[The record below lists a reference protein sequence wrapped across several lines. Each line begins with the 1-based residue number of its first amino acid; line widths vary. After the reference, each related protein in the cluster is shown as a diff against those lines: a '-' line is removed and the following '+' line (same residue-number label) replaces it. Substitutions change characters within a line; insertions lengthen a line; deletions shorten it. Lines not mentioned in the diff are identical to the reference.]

1 MNTVKLLLEGAG
13 EVLVAGLVFG
23 AGLPVVY
30 ALALRVLTI
39 GSTSYAD
46 PDGEIHSTPRM
57 SSRLFSG
64 LLIAVVVAG
73 VRPRADDHRGDRL
86 RQGSQLRH
94 HLPDASPTSR
104 SAPFMNQLSGPVLQ
118 WIREGYPDGVPDD
131 ETAALLA
138 VLQERIGGDRALDV
152 LRRLHQDGVISDTA
166 ASALLP
172 EDSQMRRV
180 AAKLVLGGW
189 PLAGDDEDDDAPPKE
204 GSALARIVSWLRE
217 GYPGGVPEHDYM
229 PLIALL
235 ERRLTRSEVK
245 KIAKALRRADVSP
258 AGPTDIAAAITE
270 YTHTEPSDN
279 DLRRV
284 RDQLARKGWPV
295 EFPDPDLD

>member
-1 MNTVKLLLEGAG
+1 
-13 EVLVAGLVFG
+13 
-23 AGLPVVY
+23 
-30 ALALRVLTI
+30 
-39 GSTSYAD
+39 
-46 PDGEIHSTPRM
+46 
-57 SSRLFSG
+57 
-64 LLIAVVVAG
+64 
-73 VRPRADDHRGDRL
+73 
-86 RQGSQLRH
+86 
-94 HLPDASPTSR
+94 
-104 SAPFMNQLSGPVLQ
+104 MNQLSGPVLQ

-152 LRRLHQDGVISDTA
+152 LRRLHRDGIISDTS

-172 EDSQMRRV
+172 EESQMRRV

-189 PLAGDDEDDDAPPKE
+189 PLAGEDEDDDDPPKE

-245 KIAKALRRADVSP
+245 KIAKTLRRADVSP

-270 YTHTEPSDN
+270 YTHTEPSEN

-284 RDQLARKGWPV
+284 RDQLAKKGWPV

>member
-1 MNTVKLLLEGAG
+1 
-13 EVLVAGLVFG
+13 
-23 AGLPVVY
+23 
-30 ALALRVLTI
+30 
-39 GSTSYAD
+39 
-46 PDGEIHSTPRM
+46 
-57 SSRLFSG
+57 
-64 LLIAVVVAG
+64 
-73 VRPRADDHRGDRL
+73 
-86 RQGSQLRH
+86 
-94 HLPDASPTSR
+94 
-104 SAPFMNQLSGPVLQ
+104 MNQLSGPVLQ
-118 WIREGYPDGVPDD
+118 WIREGYPEGVPDD
-131 ETAALLA
+131 ESAALLA

-152 LRRLHQDGVISDTA
+152 LRRLHKDGVISDSA
-166 ASALLP
+166 AAALLP
-172 EDSQMRRV
+172 EELQMRRV

-189 PLAGDDEDDDAPPKE
+189 PLAGDEEDEDEPPKE

-245 KIAKALRRADVSP
+245 KVAKALRRADVSP
-258 AGPTDIAAAITE
+258 AGPSDIAAAITE

>member
-1 MNTVKLLLEGAG
+1 
-13 EVLVAGLVFG
+13 
-23 AGLPVVY
+23 
-30 ALALRVLTI
+30 
-39 GSTSYAD
+39 
-46 PDGEIHSTPRM
+46 
-57 SSRLFSG
+57 
-64 LLIAVVVAG
+64 
-73 VRPRADDHRGDRL
+73 
-86 RQGSQLRH
+86 
-94 HLPDASPTSR
+94 
-104 SAPFMNQLSGPVLQ
+104 MNQLSGPVLQ

-152 LRRLHQDGVISDTA
+152 LRRLHRDGVISDTA

-172 EDSQMRRV
+172 EESQMRRV

-189 PLAGDDEDDDAPPKE
+189 PLAGEDEDDDDPPKE

-245 KIAKALRRADVSP
+245 KIAKTLRRADVSP

-270 YTHTEPSDN
+270 YTHTEPSEN

-284 RDQLARKGWPV
+284 RDQLAKKGWPV
-295 EFPDPDLD
+295 EFPDPDLP

>member
-1 MNTVKLLLEGAG
+1 
-13 EVLVAGLVFG
+13 
-23 AGLPVVY
+23 
-30 ALALRVLTI
+30 
-39 GSTSYAD
+39 
-46 PDGEIHSTPRM
+46 
-57 SSRLFSG
+57 
-64 LLIAVVVAG
+64 
-73 VRPRADDHRGDRL
+73 
-86 RQGSQLRH
+86 
-94 HLPDASPTSR
+94 
-104 SAPFMNQLSGPVLQ
+104 MNQLSGPVLQ

-152 LRRLHQDGVISDTA
+152 LRRLHSDGRISDTA
-166 ASALLP
+166 AAALLP
-172 EDSQMRRV
+172 DDTQMRRV

-189 PLAGDDEDDDAPPKE
+189 PLAGEDEDEDAPPKE

-235 ERRLTRSEVK
+235 ERRLTRAEVK

-258 AGPTDIAAAITE
+258 AGPSDIAAAITE

-284 RDQLARKGWPV
+284 RDQLAKKGWPV

>member
-1 MNTVKLLLEGAG
+1 
-13 EVLVAGLVFG
+13 
-23 AGLPVVY
+23 
-30 ALALRVLTI
+30 
-39 GSTSYAD
+39 
-46 PDGEIHSTPRM
+46 
-57 SSRLFSG
+57 
-64 LLIAVVVAG
+64 
-73 VRPRADDHRGDRL
+73 
-86 RQGSQLRH
+86 
-94 HLPDASPTSR
+94 
-104 SAPFMNQLSGPVLQ
+104 MNQLSGPVLQ
-118 WIREGYPDGVPDD
+118 WIREGYPEGVPDD

-166 ASALLP
+166 AAALLP
-172 EDSQMRRV
+172 EELQMRRV

-189 PLAGDDEDDDAPPKE
+189 PLAGDEEDEDAPPKE

-245 KIAKALRRADVSP
+245 KVAKALRRADVSP
-258 AGPTDIAAAITE
+258 AGPSDIAAAITE
-270 YTHTEPSDN
+270 YTHTDPSDN

-284 RDQLARKGWPV
+284 RDQLAKKGWPV

>member
-1 MNTVKLLLEGAG
+1 
-13 EVLVAGLVFG
+13 
-23 AGLPVVY
+23 
-30 ALALRVLTI
+30 
-39 GSTSYAD
+39 
-46 PDGEIHSTPRM
+46 
-57 SSRLFSG
+57 
-64 LLIAVVVAG
+64 
-73 VRPRADDHRGDRL
+73 
-86 RQGSQLRH
+86 
-94 HLPDASPTSR
+94 
-104 SAPFMNQLSGPVLQ
+104 MNQLSGPVLQ
-118 WIREGYPDGVPDD
+118 WIREGYPEGVPDD
-131 ETAALLA
+131 ESAALLA

-152 LRRLHQDGVISDTA
+152 LRRLHKDGVISDSA
-166 ASALLP
+166 AAALLP
-172 EDSQMRRV
+172 EELQMRRV

-189 PLAGDDEDDDAPPKE
+189 PLAGDEEDEDAPPKE

-245 KIAKALRRADVSP
+245 KVAKALRRADVSP
-258 AGPTDIAAAITE
+258 AGPSDIAAAITE

>member
-1 MNTVKLLLEGAG
+1 
-13 EVLVAGLVFG
+13 
-23 AGLPVVY
+23 
-30 ALALRVLTI
+30 
-39 GSTSYAD
+39 
-46 PDGEIHSTPRM
+46 
-57 SSRLFSG
+57 
-64 LLIAVVVAG
+64 
-73 VRPRADDHRGDRL
+73 
-86 RQGSQLRH
+86 
-94 HLPDASPTSR
+94 
-104 SAPFMNQLSGPVLQ
+104 MNQLSGPVLQ

-138 VLQERIGGDRALDV
+138 VLQERIGGDRAIDV
-152 LRRLHQDGVISDTA
+152 LRRLHRDGVISDTS

-172 EDSQMRRV
+172 EESQMRRV

-245 KIAKALRRADVSP
+245 KIAKTLRRADVSP

-270 YTHTEPSDN
+270 YTHTEPSEN

>member
-1 MNTVKLLLEGAG
+1 
-13 EVLVAGLVFG
+13 
-23 AGLPVVY
+23 
-30 ALALRVLTI
+30 
-39 GSTSYAD
+39 
-46 PDGEIHSTPRM
+46 
-57 SSRLFSG
+57 
-64 LLIAVVVAG
+64 
-73 VRPRADDHRGDRL
+73 
-86 RQGSQLRH
+86 
-94 HLPDASPTSR
+94 
-104 SAPFMNQLSGPVLQ
+104 MNQLSGPVLQ

-152 LRRLHQDGVISDTA
+152 LRRLHSDGRISDTA
-166 ASALLP
+166 AAALLP
-172 EDSQMRRV
+172 DDTQMRRV

-189 PLAGDDEDDDAPPKE
+189 PLAGDDEDEDSPPKE

-245 KIAKALRRADVSP
+245 KVAKALRRADVSP
-258 AGPTDIAAAITE
+258 AGPSDIAAAITE

-284 RDQLARKGWPV
+284 RDQLAKKGWPV
-295 EFPDPDLD
+295 EFPDPDLP

>member
-1 MNTVKLLLEGAG
+1 
-13 EVLVAGLVFG
+13 
-23 AGLPVVY
+23 
-30 ALALRVLTI
+30 
-39 GSTSYAD
+39 
-46 PDGEIHSTPRM
+46 
-57 SSRLFSG
+57 
-64 LLIAVVVAG
+64 
-73 VRPRADDHRGDRL
+73 
-86 RQGSQLRH
+86 
-94 HLPDASPTSR
+94 
-104 SAPFMNQLSGPVLQ
+104 MNQLSGPVLQ
-118 WIREGYPDGVPDD
+118 WIREGYPDGVPDE

-152 LRRLHQDGVISDTA
+152 LRRLHSDGRISDTA
-166 ASALLP
+166 AAALLP
-172 EDSQMRRV
+172 DDTQMRRV

-189 PLAGDDEDDDAPPKE
+189 PLAGDDEDEDSPPKE

-245 KIAKALRRADVSP
+245 KVAKALRRADVSP
-258 AGPTDIAAAITE
+258 AGPSDIAAAITE